1 MEKFINFFW
10 LFVFGSFF
18 GFILETIWCIIR
30 WKKIESRKGL
40 IYGHFIPIY
49 GIAGLLVAVVVE
61 LLNLSK
67 KYMFFLVT
75 FLIGGI
81 VEYCSSFFQEKF
93 TGTISWDYS
102 DMKFNLHGRI
112 NLVYLIGFGF
122 FGIAWC
128 SIYPRF
134 LSFLYDFFSDNMLII
149 FTIGM
154 CLFMAYNMFIS
165 LAATVR
171 QKSRRHGEESKNKF
185 ELWIDN
191 KYPDERLAKIYA
203 NSKFVD

>member
-1 MEKFINFFW
+1 M
-10 LFVFGSFF
+10 
-18 GFILETIWCIIR
+18 
-30 WKKIESRKGL
+30 
-40 IYGHFIPIY
+40 
-49 GIAGLLVAVVVE
+49 
-61 LLNLSK
+61 
-67 KYMFFLVT
+67 VT

-134 LSFLYDFFSDNMLII
+134 LSSLYDFFSDNMLII

-191 KYPDERLAKIYA
+191 KYPDERLTKIYA
-203 NSKFVD
+203 NSKLVD